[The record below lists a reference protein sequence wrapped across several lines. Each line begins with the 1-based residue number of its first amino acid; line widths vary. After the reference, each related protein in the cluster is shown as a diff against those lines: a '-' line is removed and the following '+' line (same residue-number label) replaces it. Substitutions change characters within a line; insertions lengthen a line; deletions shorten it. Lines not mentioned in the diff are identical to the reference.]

1 MKTYNPVLTVSV
13 TAASD
18 IPKARF
24 IGFNGDLCA
33 QNTKALG
40 VSEVD
45 TKLGQQMPVIVYG
58 IALVESGGAVNVGAA
73 VTSDAN
79 GKAVPAGTNPVN
91 GYALDGST
99 GAGEIIRV
107 KLV

>member
-1 MKTYNPVLTVSV
+1 MKTYNPVLTLSV

-24 IGFNGDLCA
+24 VGFNGGLCA
-33 QNTKALG
+33 ANTKALG
-40 VSEVD
+40 VSEAD
-45 TKLGQQMPVIVYG
+45 TKQGQQMPVIVYG
-58 IALVESGGAVNVGAA
+58 IALIESGGAVNVGDA

-91 GYALDGST
+91 GYALDAAS